1 MTKKNMISLRM
12 DDRLL
17 SKAVTMA
24 SLYSDGDLSRW
35 IRHCVENY
43 QPKVIKKKKRASR
56 RTPANN
62 N

>member
-1 MTKKNMISLRM
+1 MISLRM

-35 IRHCVENY
+35 VRHCVENY
-43 QPKVIKKKKRASR
+43 QPKVVKKKKRASR